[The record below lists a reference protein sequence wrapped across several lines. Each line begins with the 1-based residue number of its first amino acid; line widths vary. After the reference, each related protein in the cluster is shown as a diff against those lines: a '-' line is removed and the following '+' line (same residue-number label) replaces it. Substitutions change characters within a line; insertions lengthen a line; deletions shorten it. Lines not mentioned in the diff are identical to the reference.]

1 MERDKLE
8 KLRFRFGILCAI
20 GIFLFFLMKET
31 TYLDIIEERIQLIV
45 IPFIIVISMIGMW
58 LTTDKINLKDAYE
71 KGREE
76 ERLFQL
82 VEKKKK
88 EGEKNK
94 P

>member
-31 TYLDIIEERIQLIV
+31 TYLDIIEERIQILVVSFTIA
-45 IPFIIVISMIGMW
+45 ISFLCMW
-58 LTTDKINLKDAYE
+58 LTNDKINLKDAYE

-82 VEKKKK
+82 IEKKKK
-88 EGEKNK
+88 EVK
-94 P
+94 